1 MRKSKVV
8 SGVVIAL
15 AGMSGVALAA
25 GDVTVGVGADV
36 LSKYV
41 WRGQNV
47 VDDWVL
53 QPTVSASYKGL
64 TGSIWGNLDLT
75 GQLVDGGEFNEIDYT
90 VDYSGDVPGVEKL
103 GYSVG
108 AIYYDFP
115 NTSLP
120 PTTELYWG
128 LSLDVPSG
136 PSVTVYHDVDAAD
149 GVYVSLG
156 VGHSIEATE
165 ALPVGIDLGANLGW
179 GSRKYN
185 QYYWLTNDA
194 ELNDLVLSAGFPF
207 EVAGVTVT
215 PKISLITLLG
225 SDIKDAD
232 TYDTSNSLVVFGV
245 GFAKEL

>member
-1 MRKSKVV
+1 MTKSKMV
-8 SGVVIAL
+8 SYVVIAFV
-15 AGMSGVALAA
+15 GMSTVAWAE
-25 GDVTVGVGADV
+25 GDVTVGVDV

-53 QPTVSASYKGL
+53 QPSVSVAYKGL

-75 GQLVDGGEFNEIDYT
+75 GDFVDGGEFNEIDYT
-90 VDYSGDVPGVEKL
+90 LDYSAAVPGVEKL

-108 AIYYDFP
+108 AIYYVFP
-115 NTSLP
+115 NTGFNS
-120 PTTELYWG
+120 TTEVYAG
-128 LSLDVPSG
+128 LGLDLPAS
-136 PSVTVYHDVDAAD
+136 PAVTVYYDVDEAD
-149 GVYVSLG
+149 GMYVSLSA
-156 VGHSIEATE
+156 GHSIEK
-165 ALPVGIDLGANLGW
+165 LGDSPVGLDLGASLGW
-179 GSRKYN
+179 GNKTYN
-185 QYYWLTNDA
+185 TFYWGTTSS

-207 EVAGVTVT
+207 EVAGITVT

-245 GFAKEL
+245 GFAKEF